1 MILNKNIKIFL
12 NYWLGPMIF
21 GWMAWSIYRQ
31 VSRQP
36 DLARSWNDVLDTWRS
51 DEAWKWI
58 LALLLV
64 PANWLLEAVKW
75 KELIQPLQ
83 EIPIR
88 RAFRAILAGV
98 AFAVNTPNRIGEYGG
113 RVLYIEN
120 GKRWKAVVLTLVGS
134 YAQLL
139 VTLLI
144 GTMGCWWIVFHAAEL
159 NVATQFMS
167 KLEGVRWMSIILTT
181 ISAVFLL
188 GYFRLSW
195 LVRLLNWMPSL
206 DKLARF
212 FESVG
217 ALPVRILLRVL
228 GWSLLRYVVFVIQYI
243 LLLQSFDVVTGWITA
258 WWLISVLYLCLAVVP
273 TIALA
278 ELGIRGALALF
289 LFGLVSGNTLGI
301 LTASF
306 SIWFIN
312 LVLPAIAGSMMM
324 IGIRIYKTRL
334 SQEK

>member
-12 NYWLGPMIF
+12 NYWLGPLIF
-21 GWMAWSIYRQ
+21 AWMAWSIYRQ

-36 DLARSWNDVLDTWRS
+36 DLESSWKNILESWRGA
-51 DEAWKWI
+51 EAWRWI

-64 PANWLLEAVKW
+64 PANWLLEAIKW
-75 KELIQPLQ
+75 RELMQPLQ

-113 RVLYIEN
+113 RVLYIED
-120 GKRWKAVVLTLVGS
+120 GKRWKAVLLTIVGS
-134 YAQLL
+134 YGQLL
-139 VTLLI
+139 VTMVI
-144 GTMGCWWIVFHAAEL
+144 GVMGWWWIVIHAAQL
-159 NVATQFMS
+159 NIALHFGS
-167 KLEGVRWMSIILTT
+167 KLEGVNWIAIILTT

-195 LVRLLNWMPSL
+195 LVRFLEWMPSL

-212 FESVG
+212 FEPIAG
-217 ALPVRILLRVL
+217 LPVRILLRVL
-228 GWSLLRYVVFVIQYI
+228 SWSLLRYVVFAIQYI
-243 LLLQSFDVVTGWITA
+243 LLLQCFDVVTGWITA
-258 WWLISVLYLCLAVVP
+258 WWLISVLYLCLAVIP

-289 LFGLVSGNTLGI
+289 LFGLVSTNTLGI